1 MKEGRSTFAED
12 LKEDTRKTSSM
23 LANGA
28 NNKTGFT
35 LIALI
40 VVLIVIGIL
49 AAAVVPIYR
58 FAVKEERGTSVE
70 HLEEARKKV
79 SSFNRAY
86 VSEAKAILGTIRT
99 AERVYATEND
109 TDGDLSDDY
118 LRGDS
123 AHIPS
128 ILELLGVDT
137 STNTWWHAPPDPAPT
152 TCIFGFDTGT
162 NAMLTCTNLALST
175 PNNHHVYV
183 IGTAGKVKGIEIAM
197 DITTGL
203 WYSYP

>member
-1 MKEGRSTFAED
+1 MKEGRSTFVED
-12 LKEDTRKTSSM
+12 LKEDTRKILLM

-28 NNKTGFT
+28 NNKAGFT
-35 LIALI
+35 LIGLI

-58 FAVKEERGTSVE
+58 FAVKEERGTSVRN
-70 HLEEARKKV
+70 LEEDRKKI
-79 SSFNRAY
+79 SSLNRAY
-86 VSEAKAILGTIRT
+86 TLEAKATLGTISV

-109 TDGDLSDDY
+109 TDGDLGNDY

-123 AHIPS
+123 AYIPS

-162 NAMLTCTNLALST
+162 NAMLTCTNLTLSD
-175 PNNHHVYV
+175 PNNHHAYV
-183 IGTAGKVKGIEIAM
+183 IGTAGKVEGIETAM
-197 DITTGL
+197 DITTGA